1 MQAVSFG
8 YVKAALSGVPVTMAS
23 VLATLGLP
31 ADLKVAELSFFP
43 LVANTGLAFVGLDV
57 TAPQAKGVAMNTTT
71 GVNTLKQV
79 QAASAG
85 KQDFVSISSSK
96 NSNDVRVADYAMTAT
111 VAGEGF
117 SVTGYIN

>member
-23 VLATLGLP
+23 VLTTLGLP

-43 LVANTGLAFVGLDV
+43 LIANTGLAFVGLDV
-57 TAPQAKGVAMNTTT
+57 TAPQAKGLAMNTTT

-85 KQDFVSISSSK
+85 KQDFVTISSK
-96 NSNDVRVADYAMTAT
+96 QNSNDVRVADYAMTAT